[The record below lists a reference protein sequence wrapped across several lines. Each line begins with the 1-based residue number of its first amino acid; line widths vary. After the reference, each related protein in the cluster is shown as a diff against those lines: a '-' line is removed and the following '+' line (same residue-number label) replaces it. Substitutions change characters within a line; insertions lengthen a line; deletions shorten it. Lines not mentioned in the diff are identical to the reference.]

1 MQFKVGDQVVYP
13 GQGVAVVRSIEEAEL
28 MDVRTTV
35 VKLSV
40 LGSDKIIMIPTS
52 AMDRGKL
59 RPVISRDEVDEV
71 FDILRERNR
80 VAENIPWNRRF
91 RNFVEKINRGN
102 IFEIAEVYR
111 DLTLSKTSKQ
121 LSFGERRLHDTARRL
136 LVQELSV
143 AQAIPEDEIEREL
156 DSIFA

>member
-13 GQGVAVVRSIEEAEL
+13 GQGVAVVRSIEDTEL
-28 MDVRTTV
+28 MGSLTTV

-40 LGSDKIIMIPTS
+40 LGSDKLIMIPVS
-52 AMDRGKL
+52 AIDRNRL

-80 VAENIPWNRRF
+80 VSENIPWNRRY

-111 DLTLSKTSKQ
+111 DLTLSKSSKQ

-136 LVQELSV
+136 LVQELGV
-143 AQAIPEDEIEREL
+143 AQNIPEEGLEREL